1 MKVFLD
7 TNVLLDILSDAR
19 PSHDDALTLLQV
31 IKKRRLSACLT
42 TQSIIDASYVRT
54 QSAKG
59 SVAQFREAIR
69 TLSSFLEVIAIDG
82 YDLEAANDCQIPD
95 YEDAA
100 QIACALNNFCDAIIT
115 GDQAFSRYTSLPI
128 YAPTAFCDALFG
140 DGAASEAAA
149 Q

>member
-7 TNVLLDILSDAR
+7 TNVLLDNLSDAR
-19 PSHDDALTLLQV
+19 PSHDDALSLLQV

-42 TQSIIDASYVRT
+42 TQSIIDASYVQT

-59 SVAQFREAIR
+59 SVEQFREAIR
-69 TLSSFLEVIAIDG
+69 TLCSFLEVIAIEHF
-82 YDLEAANDCQIPD
+82 DLDEANDCRIPD

-100 QIACALNNFCDAIIT
+100 QIACALDNFCDAIIT

-128 YAPTAFCDALFG
+128 YTPTAFCDALFG
-140 DGAASEAAA
+140 DGAASEATA